1 MGRYRRAIQEV
12 AICRSEHPVRPLG
25 EQEIFVGVILNEA
38 GAQTNRQR
46 DRSLRLRD
54 EYGEI
59 VRWITTAMRP
69 SCPSTGYTSELD
81 NLELCLACLYRN
93 CQILDGQF
101 PRRLLE
107 FGMESFQVVSASAVM
122 SELDYLESKERPGW
136 LL

>member
-12 AICRSEHPVRPLG
+12 AICRSEHPVRPLS

-54 EYGEI
+54 EYDEI
-59 VRWITTAMRP
+59 VRWIRTAMRP
-69 SCPSTGYTSELD
+69 PCPRTGYASELD

-93 CQILDGQF
+93 CQILDAQF
-101 PRRLLE
+101 PRNLVE

-122 SELDYLESKERPGW
+122 SELDELESKKRPDW
-136 LL
+136 ML